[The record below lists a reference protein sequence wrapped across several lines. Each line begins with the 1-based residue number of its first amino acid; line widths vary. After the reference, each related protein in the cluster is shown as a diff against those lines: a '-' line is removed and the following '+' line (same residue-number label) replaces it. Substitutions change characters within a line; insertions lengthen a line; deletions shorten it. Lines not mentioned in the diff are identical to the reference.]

1 MKGVITVAKPDDRS
15 DNVEHLQD
23 AVQNTIE
30 NLNEAEDYL
39 SEHADEIGSTERSRI
54 EEKNGNRR
62 ESIRGFRSE
71 IKDEARYDHQ
81 S

>member
-1 MKGVITVAKPDDRS
+1 MAKPDDRS
-15 DNVEHLQD
+15 DNVEHLQE
-23 AVQNTIE
+23 AVQNTVE

-39 SEHADEIGSTERSRI
+39 SEHADEIGSAEQSRI
-54 EEKNGNRR
+54 EKKNENRR

-71 IKDEARYDHQ
+71 IKDEADYNNR